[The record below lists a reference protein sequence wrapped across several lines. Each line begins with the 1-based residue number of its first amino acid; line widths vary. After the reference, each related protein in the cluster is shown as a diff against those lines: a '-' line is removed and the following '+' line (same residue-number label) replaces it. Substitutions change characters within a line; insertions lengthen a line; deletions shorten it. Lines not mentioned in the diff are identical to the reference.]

1 MQLEPMRLIAAI
13 LLAGAAMIRSAEAQN
28 YNTMDAY
35 SDCWSSVSVGH
46 LNQAG
51 VSAGTLDAAAKKADQ
66 ICAPHKD
73 AAARDAGTDAA
84 QEMRSYME
92 VAMHRANPVDETRTA
107 AVKPRI
113 YQPVNP
119 KAIFNT
125 TAAYLCAYPSDVD
138 KFTSL
143 LAAGEKQAALG
154 MKGCVVVSGPIEVIQ
169 TDKIG
174 DDLIQ
179 VTYVRGDKTFDLW
192 TRKALFNDRRGWM
205 LRDCQMGGT
214 DFSTCLTRT
223 RDQ

>member
-1 MQLEPMRLIAAI
+1 MRLIAAI

-154 MKGCVVVSGPIEVIQ
+154 
-169 TDKIG
+169 IG